1 MDKKVVRASYESCL
15 NAIARLSAYATCNPI
30 LINEVN
36 DRQDILAAD
45 DLIDFCIHARRLV
58 DNMDLRDILY
68 QAKMET
74 SDAKAP
80 LSLGQII
87 GYLIHH
93 DVLMIFRCGVR
104 FRMLQKWIK
113 AKARDDFFEDVEAEI
128 QQTAFS
134 EPITPHILFQSDRSD
149 GLRLINLVTFL
160 KTFSDAV
167 LLEIL
172 KSNHWLQ
179 DDLFK
184 DLDMTEEDARR
195 VLSRMAK
202 SQH

>member
-1 MDKKVVRASYESCL
+1 MDKKVVRASYESSL
-15 NAIARLSAYATCNPI
+15 SAIARLSAYATSKPI

-36 DRQDILAAD
+36 ERQDILASD

-58 DNMDLRDILY
+58 DNMDLKDLLY
-68 QAKMET
+68 QTKIET
-74 SDAKAP
+74 NDEKGL
-80 LSLGQII
+80 LSIGQII

-104 FRMLQKWIK
+104 FRMFQKW
-113 AKARDDFFEDVEAEI
+113 AKGTSREEFFKNVETEI

-160 KTFSDAV
+160 EAFSDKI

-172 KSNHWLQ
+172 KINYWLQ

-184 DLDMTEEDARR
+184 DLDMTKEDARR
-195 VLSRMAK
+195 VLSRFSK
-202 SQH
+202 

>member
-1 MDKKVVRASYESCL
+1 MRIE
-15 NAIARLSAYATCNPI
+15 YATSNPI

-58 DNMDLRDILY
+58 DNMDLRDLLY

-74 SDAKAP
+74 SDTKAP
-80 LSLGQII
+80 LSLGQIV

-113 AKARDDFFEDVEAEI
+113 GKTRDEFFKDVEVEI
-128 QQTAFS
+128 QETAFS

-160 KTFSDAV
+160 KTFSDTV

-172 KSNHWLQ
+172 KSNHWLE

-195 VLSRMAK
+195 VFYRMVK
-202 SQH
+202 S

>member
-1 MDKKVVRASYESCL
+1 MAMDKKIVRASYEGCL
-15 NAIARLSAYATCNPI
+15 NAIARLSAYATSNPI

-58 DNMDLRDILY
+58 DNMDLRDLLY
-68 QAKMET
+68 QAKIAT
-74 SDAKAP
+74 NDAKAA
-80 LSLGQII
+80 LSVGQII

-93 DVLMIFRCGVR
+93 DALMIFRCSVR
-104 FRMLQKWIK
+104 FQMFQKWLK
-113 AKARDDFFEDVEAEI
+113 GKRGDEFFKDVETEI
-128 QQTAFS
+128 QQSPFS

-160 KTFSDAV
+160 QTFSDEV

-172 KSNHWLQ
+172 KTNHWLQ
-179 DDLFK
+179 DDPFK

-202 SQH
+202 

>member
-1 MDKKVVRASYESCL
+1 MDKKVVRASYESSL
-15 NAIARLSAYATCNPI
+15 SAIARLSAYATSKPI

-36 DRQDILAAD
+36 ERQDILAAD

-58 DNMDLRDILY
+58 DNMNLKDLLY
-68 QAKMET
+68 QTKIET
-74 SDAKAP
+74 NDEKGP
-80 LSLGQII
+80 LSIGQII

-93 DVLMIFRCGVR
+93 DVLMILRCGVR
-104 FRMLQKWIK
+104 FRMFQKW
-113 AKARDDFFEDVEAEI
+113 AKGTSREEFFKNVETEI

-134 EPITPHILFQSDRSD
+134 EPIPPHVLFQSDRSD

-160 KTFSDAV
+160 EAFSDKI
-167 LLEIL
+167 LFEIL
-172 KSNHWLQ
+172 KTNYWLQ

-195 VLSRMAK
+195 VLSRFSK
-202 SQH
+202 

>member
-1 MDKKVVRASYESCL
+1 MDKKVVRVSYESSL
-15 NAIARLSAYATCNPI
+15 SAIARLSAYATSNPI

-36 DRQDILAAD
+36 ERQDILAAD

-58 DNMDLRDILY
+58 DNMDLKDLLY
-68 QAKMET
+68 QTKIET
-74 SDAKAP
+74 NDEKGP
-80 LSLGQII
+80 LSIGQII

-104 FRMLQKWIK
+104 FRLFQKW
-113 AKARDDFFEDVEAEI
+113 AKGTSREEFFKNVETEI

-160 KTFSDAV
+160 EAFSDKI

-172 KSNHWLQ
+172 KINYWLQ

-195 VLSRMAK
+195 VLSRLPK
-202 SQH
+202 

>member
-1 MDKKVVRASYESCL
+1 MG
-15 NAIARLSAYATCNPI
+15 
-30 LINEVN
+30 
-36 DRQDILAAD
+36 
-45 DLIDFCIHARRLV
+45 
-58 DNMDLRDILY
+58 LRDLVY
-68 QAKMET
+68 QAKI
-74 SDAKAP
+74 DANDTKAP
-80 LSLGQII
+80 LSIGQII

-113 AKARDDFFEDVEAEI
+113 GKTRDEFFKDVEVEI

-160 KTFSDAV
+160 KAFSDAV

-202 SQH
+202 